1 MTTFRQP
8 CRDTVT
14 PYTSRHSPSGVP
26 EPTHPENGITVK
38 NNSIHVNVLRH
49 EERRPTNALETYA
62 NALKKLGREAVFI
75 LESLSGPSR
84 DRKATIIGL
93 EPLLEVCINEGQ
105 AWLQGCPA
113 LCEHLSASLR
123 QTGIQIDR
131 DHRIHLPDSE
141 SAWSLL
147 RAIQARFQPASNAP
161 SSLAFFGYFAYDCA
175 RLIERLPKLTEH
187 THKYP
192 LIALSVYQTLI
203 YFHSNGTV
211 ETLVNNHPLWPPRTL
226 EDYAFLGTTS
236 VSAEALALPRYPA
249 TFEETRTVTSEQFFE
264 RVEVAMEHIRA
275 GDVYQIQLGHEIR
288 IRSQVSPFDVYKS
301 LRLRNPSPYMYLA
314 HVGGIDLI
322 GASPELFVRVKGDLI
337 EMRPIAGTAGKKAG
351 VDPTQLVLEL
361 TRSEKER
368 AEHLMLID
376 LCRNDIGRVCQ
387 AGSLE
392 VDEFMLVEEYS
403 HLYHMVSNV
412 RGLLRPGL
420 DAYDVIKASFPAG
433 TMSGAPKV
441 RAMELIEGM
450 ESDRRGIYAGALG
463 LVGFDGSVNTALC
476 IRSAVFDEGTYQLR
490 ASAGVVADSVAELEW
505 KETLYKMGSVYQ
517 AVTGK
522 EIAL

>member
-1 MTTFRQP
+1 MVL
-8 CRDTVT
+8 TV
-14 PYTSRHSPSGVP
+14 
-26 EPTHPENGITVK
+26 NK
-38 NNSIHVNVLRH
+38 NLISVNVLRR
-49 EERRPTNALETYA
+49 EERRSTDALGIYA
-62 NALKKLGREAVFI
+62 NALAQLGRESVFI

-84 DRKATIIGL
+84 DRRATIIGL
-93 EPLLEVCINEGQ
+93 DPLFEVCINEGQ
-105 AWLQGCPA
+105 AQLRGCAA

-123 QTGIQIDR
+123 KVGVQVDQE
-131 DHRIHLPDSE
+131 HKVHLPDSE
-141 SAWSLL
+141 AAWNLL
-147 RAIQARFQPASNAP
+147 RAIQATFQPAPNAP
-161 SSLAFFGYFAYDCA
+161 FSLAFFGYFSYDCV
-175 RLIERLPKLTEH
+175 RLIERLPDLAEQTYD
-187 THKYP
+187 YP
-192 LIALSVYQTLI
+192 LIALSVYQTLV
-203 YFHSNGTV
+203 YFHSNGIV
-211 ETLVNNHPLWPPRTL
+211 ETLINNHALWSPRTL
-226 EDYAFLGTTS
+226 EDYPFLSTPM
-236 VSAEALALPRYPA
+236 ACEALVPPPYPEA
-249 TFEETRTVTSEQFFE
+249 FEEERTITPEQFVE

-275 GDVYQIQLGHEIR
+275 GDVYQMQLGHEIR
-288 IRSQVSPFDVYKS
+288 IRSQVSPFDVYQN

-322 GASPELFVRVKGDLI
+322 GASPELFVRIKDDLI
-337 EMRPIAGTAGKKAG
+337 EMRPIAGTVGKKPG

-450 ESDRRGIYAGALG
+450 ESNRRGIYAGALG

-476 IRSAVFDEGTYQLR
+476 IRSTVFDEGTYHLR
-490 ASAGVVADSVAELEW
+490 ASAGVVADSVPELEW
-505 KETLYKMGSVYQ
+505 KETLYKMGSVYR
-517 AVTGK
+517 AVTGQ

>member
-1 MTTFRQP
+1 MK
-8 CRDTVT
+8 D
-14 PYTSRHSPSGVP
+14 Y
-26 EPTHPENGITVK
+26 
-38 NNSIHVNVLRH
+38 SISVDVLRL
-49 EERRPTNALETYA
+49 EER
-62 NALKKLGREAVFI
+62 LKVDPLIVYSDAVERLGREQVFI

-93 EPLLEVCINEGQ
+93 EPIFEVCVDEGH
-105 AWLQGCPA
+105 ARLSGTAA
-113 LCEHLSASLR
+113 LCGHIAESLK
-123 QTGIQIDR
+123 QAGFAVDAANQV
-131 DHRIHLPDSE
+131 HLPDND
-141 SAWSLL
+141 AVWALL
-147 RAIQARFQPASNAP
+147 RAIQATFRPSPTAP
-161 SSLAFFGYFAYDCA
+161 SSLAFFGYFSYDCV
-175 RLIERLPKLTEH
+175 RFIEKLPTLAPQTH
-187 THKYP
+187 TYP
-192 LIALSVYQTLI
+192 IIALSIYQTLI

-211 ETLVNNHPLWPPRTL
+211 ETLVNNSPLWHPRALSDITSL
-226 EDYAFLGTTS
+226 TTTQ
-236 VSAEALALPRYPA
+236 AGDTTDQPHYPT
-249 TFEETRTVTSEQFFE
+249 TFEEVRTVTKAQFLE
-264 RVEVAMEHIRA
+264 RVDVAMEHIRA

-288 IRSQVSPFDVYKS
+288 IRSMVTPFDVYQA
-301 LRLRNPSPYMYLA
+301 LRRRNPSPYMYLA

-322 GASPELFVRVKGDLI
+322 GASPELFVRIKDNLI
-337 EMRPIAGTAGKKAG
+337 EMRPIAGTVGKKNG
-351 VDPTQLVLEL
+351 VDPTTLVLEL

-387 AGSLE
+387 PGSLD

-450 ESDRRGIYAGALG
+450 ESNRRGIYAGALG

-476 IRSAVFDEGTYQLR
+476 IRSTVHDQGTYHLR
-490 ASAGVVADSVAELEW
+490 ASAGVVADSVPDAEW
-505 KETLYKMGSVYQ
+505 RETFYKMGSVYQ

-522 EIAL
+522 EIEQ

>member
-1 MTTFRQP
+1 M
-8 CRDTVT
+8 
-14 PYTSRHSPSGVP
+14 
-26 EPTHPENGITVK
+26 K
-38 NNSIHVNVLRH
+38 NNILCVDVLRY
-49 EERRPTNALETYA
+49 EERRTTDALGTYA
-62 NALKKLGREAVFI
+62 HALAQLGHESVFI

-84 DRKATIIGL
+84 DRRATIIGL
-93 EPLLEVCINEGQ
+93 EPLFEVCIEERYAYLRGQ
-105 AWLQGCPA
+105 PN
-113 LCEHLSASLR
+113 LCEHIYSCLR
-123 QTGIQIDR
+123 QHGMRIGPDLQIELQDYEAGW
-131 DHRIHLPDSE
+131 D
-141 SAWSLL
+141 LL
-147 RAIQARFQPASNAP
+147 RYIQSLFQSTPNAP
-161 SSLAFFGYFAYDCA
+161 HSLAYFGYFSYDSV
-175 RLIERLPKLTEH
+175 RLIERLPDLAKQ
-187 THKYP
+187 THDYP

-203 YFHSNGTV
+203 YFHSNGMV
-211 ETLVNNHPLWPPRTL
+211 ETLINNHPLWETRSL
-226 EDYAFLGTTS
+226 EHYLFLQAPAPSS
-236 VSAEALALPRYPA
+236 VQEQPHYPA
-249 TFEETRTVTSEQFFE
+249 LFEETRTVTPEQFNQ

-288 IRSQVSPFDVYKS
+288 IRSQITPFDVYKS
-301 LRLRNPSPYMYLA
+301 LRTHNPSPYMYLA

-322 GASPELFVRVKGDLI
+322 GASPELFVRVNNGLI
-337 EMRPIAGTAGKKAG
+337 EMRPIAGTVGKKPG
-351 VDPTQLVLEL
+351 GDPIELVLEL

-441 RAMELIEGM
+441 RAMELIEAM
-450 ESDRRGIYAGALG
+450 ESNRRGIYAGALG

-476 IRSAVFDEGTYQLR
+476 IRSTVHDQNTYHLR
-490 ASAGVVADSVAELEW
+490 ASAGVVADSTPEMEW
-505 KETLYKMGSVYQ
+505 KETLYKMGSVYR

>member
-1 MTTFRQP
+1 MVL
-8 CRDTVT
+8 TVNT
-14 PYTSRHSPSGVP
+14 NLISVD
-26 EPTHPENGITVK
+26 
-38 NNSIHVNVLRH
+38 VLRR
-49 EERRPTNALETYA
+49 EERRSTDALGIYA
-62 NALKKLGREAVFI
+62 NALAQLGRESVFI

-84 DRKATIIGL
+84 DRRATILGL
-93 EPLLEVCINEGQ
+93 EPLFEVCIDEGQ
-105 AWLQGCPA
+105 AQLRGCPA
-113 LCEHLSASLR
+113 LCEHLSASL
-123 QTGIQIDR
+123 QQGGVQVDPE
-131 DHRIHLPDSE
+131 HKIHLPDSE
-141 SAWSLL
+141 AAWNLL
-147 RAIQARFQPASNAP
+147 RAIQATFLPAPNAP
-161 SSLAFFGYFAYDCA
+161 SSLAFFGYFSYDCV
-175 RLIERLPKLTEH
+175 RLIERLPDVAEQTYS
-187 THKYP
+187 YP
-192 LIALSVYQTLI
+192 LIALSVYQTLV
-203 YFHSNGTV
+203 YFHSNGIV
-211 ETLVNNHPLWPPRTL
+211 ETLINNHPLWAPRTV
-226 EDYAFLGTTS
+226 EDYPFLTTTL
-236 VSAEALALPRYPA
+236 ACEAVDLPPYPE
-249 TFEETRTVTSEQFFE
+249 TFEEIRTVTPEQFCA

-288 IRSQVSPFDVYKS
+288 IRSQVTPFEVYQN

-322 GASPELFVRVKGDLI
+322 GASPELFVRIKDDLI
-337 EMRPIAGTAGKKAG
+337 EMRPIAGTVGKKPG

-412 RGLLRPGL
+412 RGLLRPSL

-450 ESDRRGIYAGALG
+450 ESNRRGIYAGALG

-476 IRSAVFDEGTYQLR
+476 IRSTVFDEGTYHLR
-490 ASAGVVADSVAELEW
+490 ASAGVVADSVPEMEW
-505 KETLYKMGSVYQ
+505 KETLYKMGSVYR

>member
-1 MTTFRQP
+1 MERLNRCTFKMVLTMNR
-8 CRDTVT
+8 
-14 PYTSRHSPSGVP
+14 
-26 EPTHPENGITVK
+26 NLIA
-38 NNSIHVNVLRH
+38 VNVLHH
-49 EERRPTNALETYA
+49 EEPRPADALGIYA
-62 NALKKLGREAVFI
+62 NALEQLGRESVFI

-84 DRKATIIGL
+84 DRRATIIGL
-93 EPLLEVCINEGQ
+93 EPLFEVCINEGRAQ
-105 AWLQGCPA
+105 LRGCAA

-123 QTGIQIDR
+123 QAGVQVDPAYT
-131 DHRIHLPDSE
+131 IHLPDSE
-141 SAWSLL
+141 AAWNLL
-147 RAIQARFQPASNAP
+147 RAIQATFQPAPNAP
-161 SSLAFFGYFAYDCA
+161 SSLAFFGYFSYDCV
-175 RLIERLPKLTEH
+175 RLIERLPDLAKQTCD
-187 THKYP
+187 YP
-192 LIALSVYQTLI
+192 LIALSVYQTLV
-203 YFHSNGTV
+203 YFHSNGIV
-211 ETLVNNHPLWPPRTL
+211 ETLINNHDLWTPRTL
-226 EDYAFLGTTS
+226 EDYPFLSTTP
-236 VSAEALALPRYPA
+236 ACEAQDPPSYPEA
-249 TFEETRTVTSEQFFE
+249 FEEERTVSPEQFVE
-264 RVEVAMEHIRA
+264 CVEVAMEHIRA
-275 GDVYQIQLGHEIR
+275 GDVYQIQLGHEVR
-288 IRSQVSPFDVYKS
+288 IRSQVSPLAVYQN

-322 GASPELFVRVKGDLI
+322 GASPELFVRIKADLI
-337 EMRPIAGTAGKKAG
+337 EMRPIAGTVGKKLG
-351 VDPTQLVLEL
+351 VDPAQLVLEL

-412 RGLLRPGL
+412 RGRLRPGL

-450 ESDRRGIYAGALG
+450 ESNRRGIYAGALG

-476 IRSAVFDEGTYQLR
+476 IRSTVLDKGMYHLR
-490 ASAGVVADSVAELEW
+490 ASAGVVADSVPELEW
-505 KETLYKMGSVYQ
+505 KETLYKMGSVYR
-517 AVTGK
+517 AVTGQ

>member
-1 MTTFRQP
+1 M
-8 CRDTVT
+8 V
-14 PYTSRHSPSGVP
+14 
-26 EPTHPENGITVK
+26 ITV
-38 NNSIHVNVLRH
+38 NSNLLRVTTIRH
-49 EERRPTNALETYA
+49 EERRATDALGIYAHALEQ
-62 NALKKLGREAVFI
+62 LGRDSVFI

-84 DRKATIIGL
+84 DRRATIIGL
-93 EPLLEVCINEGQ
+93 EPLFEVCINERHAYLRGQ
-105 AWLQGCPA
+105 PE
-113 LCEHLSASLR
+113 LCEYLYGCLR
-123 QTGIQIDR
+123 QHGVNICADLQIELQDR
-131 DHRIHLPDSE
+131 DA
-141 SAWSLL
+141 AWDLL
-147 RAIQARFQPASNAP
+147 RYIQNLFLP
-161 SSLAFFGYFAYDCA
+161 SPGVAHSLAYFGYFSYDSV
-175 RLIERLPKLTEH
+175 RLIERLPDLAEQ
-187 THKYP
+187 THDYP
-192 LIALSVYQTLI
+192 LIALSVYQTLV

-211 ETLVNNHPLWPPRTL
+211 ETLINNNPLWPARGL
-226 EDYAFLGTTS
+226 EAYPFLQAPAPAS
-236 VSAEALALPRYPA
+236 SQEQPHYPQV
-249 TFEETRTVTSEQFFE
+249 FEETRTVTPEQFNQ

-288 IRSQVSPFDVYKS
+288 IRSQVTPFDVYKS
-301 LRLRNPSPYMYLA
+301 LRMRNPSPYMYLA

-322 GASPELFVRVKGDLI
+322 GASPELFVRIKDDLI
-337 EMRPIAGTAGKKAG
+337 EMRPIAGTVGKKPG
-351 VDPTQLVLEL
+351 VDPTELVLEL

-441 RAMELIEGM
+441 RAMELIEAM
-450 ESDRRGIYAGALG
+450 ESNRRGIYAGSLG
-463 LVGFDGSVNTALC
+463 LIGFDGSVNTALC
-476 IRSAVFDEGTYQLR
+476 IRSTVHDQGTYHLR
-490 ASAGVVADSVAELEW
+490 ASAGVVADSTPEMEW
-505 KETLYKMGSVYQ
+505 KETLYKMGSVYR

>member
-1 MTTFRQP
+1 MERLNRCTLKMVL
-8 CRDTVT
+8 TV
-14 PYTSRHSPSGVP
+14 
-26 EPTHPENGITVK
+26 NK
-38 NNSIHVNVLRH
+38 NLIGVNVLHH
-49 EERRPTNALETYA
+49 EEPRPTDALGIYA
-62 NALKKLGREAVFI
+62 NALEQLGRESVFI

-84 DRKATIIGL
+84 DRRATIIGL
-93 EPLLEVCINEGQ
+93 EPLFEVCINEGQ
-105 AWLQGCPA
+105 AQLRGGVA

-123 QTGIQIDR
+123 QAGVQVDQAYT
-131 DHRIHLPDSE
+131 IHLPDSE
-141 SAWSLL
+141 AAWNLL
-147 RAIQARFQPASNAP
+147 RAIQATFQPAPNTP
-161 SSLAFFGYFAYDCA
+161 SSLAFFGYFSYDCV
-175 RLIERLPKLTEH
+175 RLIERLPDLAKQTYD
-187 THKYP
+187 YP

-203 YFHSNGTV
+203 YFHSDGIV
-211 ETLVNNHPLWPPRTL
+211 ETLINNHDLWTPRTL
-226 EDYAFLGTTS
+226 EDYPFLSTTP
-236 VSAEALALPRYPA
+236 ACEAQDPPSYPEA
-249 TFEETRTVTSEQFFE
+249 FEEERTVSPEQFVE

-275 GDVYQIQLGHEIR
+275 GDVYQIQLGHEVR
-288 IRSQVSPFDVYKS
+288 IRSQVSPFAVYQN

-314 HVGGIDLI
+314 HVGDIDLI
-322 GASPELFVRVKGDLI
+322 GASPELFVRIKDDLI
-337 EMRPIAGTAGKKAG
+337 EMRPIAGTVGKKPG
-351 VDPTQLVLEL
+351 VDPAQLVLEL
-361 TRSEKER
+361 THSEKER

-412 RGLLRPGL
+412 RGRLRLGL

-450 ESDRRGIYAGALG
+450 ESNRRGIYAGALG

-476 IRSAVFDEGTYQLR
+476 IRTTVFDKGTYHLR
-490 ASAGVVADSVAELEW
+490 ASAGVVADSVPELEW
-505 KETLYKMGSVYQ
+505 KETLYKMGSVYR
-517 AVTGK
+517 AVTGQ